1 MNFNNLQFSFPKNC
15 IALKPKKP
23 RDASNLV
30 EVNHDFKIHKFRKI
44 LHLLAP
50 GDCLVFN
57 NTKVI
62 PGLLKGVCL
71 GRKIEITLN
80 KQLSLKPSIKWSAFC
95 KPLRKVKKNDQII
108 FSENFHCSVTKIIRE
123 NSQSYLILE
132 FKISVSEF
140 YKQIKKIGFLALPPY
155 ITKKRF
161 FDKSDI
167 KDYQTIFSKHE
178 GAIAAPTASLHFSKN
193 LIQKLEQKGVL
204 IVFVTLHVNGATF
217 LPIRENN
224 ICQHKMHFEYGK
236 ISTEAANI
244 MNQVKRKK
252 KKLIAVGTTVIRL
265 LESSKSKKGKIKPFE
280 GETNLFIKPGWLV
293 NTVDALITN
302 FHTPNSTLLLLIYS
316 LIGEEKTR
324 NLYNF
329 AINKKLRFFSYGDAC
344 LLWLKND
351 KKNL

>member
-1 MNFNNLQFSFPKNC
+1 MNIDNLEFSFPKDS

-23 RDASNLV
+23 RDTSNLV
-30 EVNHDFKIHKFRKI
+30 EVNHTFKIHKFRDI
-44 LHLLAP
+44 LRLLGP

-80 KQLSLKPSIKWSAFC
+80 KNISLKPYVIWSALC
-95 KPLRKVKKNDQII
+95 KPLKKVKENDQII
-108 FSENFHCSVTKIIRE
+108 FSESFRCSVKKIIRE
-123 NSQSYLILE
+123 KSQNYLILE
-132 FKISVSEF
+132 FKISVREF
-140 YKQIKKIGFLALPPY
+140 YKQIKRTGFLALPPY

-161 FDKSDI
+161 LDKSDV

-178 GAIAAPTASLHFSKN
+178 GAVAAPTASLHFSKN
-193 LIQKLEQKGVL
+193 LIQKLKQKGVL
-204 IVFVTLHVNGATF
+204 MVFITLHVNGATF

-224 ICQHKMHFEYGK
+224 IRQHKMHFEYGK

-265 LESSKSKKGKIKPFE
+265 LESSKTKKGKIKPFE
-280 GETNLFIKPGWLV
+280 GETNLFIKPGWVV

-316 LIGEEKTR
+316 LIGEEKTK

-329 AINKKLRFFSYGDAC
+329 AVKKKLRFFSYGDAC
-344 LLWLKND
+344 LLWLRNE
-351 KKNL
+351 KKNF